1 VSAVLGTVLRE
12 AVTNVLRHSAATRCT
27 IATGRDGG
35 AVWLV
40 VENDGLDPAAPR
52 TAPGAGIGNLTTRL
66 ASAGGTLSA
75 RADGKGS
82 FRLEARVG

>member
-1 VSAVLGTVLRE
+1 MLGTVLRE

-27 IATGRDGG
+27 ITTGRDGDT
-35 AVWLV
+35 VWLV

-66 ASAGGTLSA
+66 ASAGGTLTA
-75 RADGKGS
+75 RADGEGR

>member
-27 IATGRDGG
+27 IATGQDGG